1 VFATICPMS
10 STKTNHTK
18 SWPYSELIIDIVKI
32 KASVEIRHCLK
43 PFTDGGGGGG
53 ERQSCEIMI

>member
-1 VFATICPMS
+1 MS

-53 ERQSCEIMI
+53 GERQSCEIMI